1 MAKQTQQVHCSF
13 CGRPRN
19 EVSIL
24 IAGQEGHIC
33 ENCVEHAQEIVS
45 QELSHLPGKN
55 KAASSFKLSVR
66 KPMEIKKFLDEYI
79 IGQDEAKK
87 ILCVAV
93 YNHFK
98 RINQKQKDDD
108 IEIERMMEQ
117 ARVHVHTHNSP
128 IRKRYLIPVK
138 PLTKKNK
145 KKSDNFFK
153 RLFKTITKSVG
164 LK

>member
-1 MAKQTQQVHCSF
+1 MKPKIKKSMVDSKT
-13 CGRPRN
+13 G
-19 EVSIL
+19 
-24 IAGQEGHIC
+24 
-33 ENCVEHAQEIVS
+33 EIN
-45 QELSHLPGKN
+45 LTGTT
-55 KAASSFKLSVR
+55 
-66 KPMEIKKFLDEYI
+66 MEITSDIFLPSY
-79 IGQDEAKK
+79 
-87 ILCVAV
+87 
-93 YNHFK
+93 YNY
-98 RINQKQKDDD
+98 DD